1 MGNAAIIIRSVG
13 PHQNKKSYDAE
24 RIAGRCVDELRALG
38 HSIICAT
45 VETGGCSIDLDKQ
58 DEWAKADPATFAVT
72 DPEHPARCA
81 YERYL
86 YSSGGKSLVSGA
98 ELPSFDALSPEIRS
112 AWMAAV
118 DHTATRLV
126 R

>member
-13 PHQNKKSYDAE
+13 PHQNARSFDAE
-24 RIAGRCVDELRALG
+24 QIAMRAVAELRSYG
-38 HSIICAT
+38 HSVLSAS
-45 VETGGCSIDLDKQ
+45 VETGGCSLDVS
-58 DEWAKADPATFAVT
+58 TGTSVVS
-72 DPEHPARCA
+72 DPEEPARAA

-98 ELPSFDALSPEIRS
+98 ELPAFDALSPEIKK
-112 AWMAAV
+112 AWMAAA
-118 DHTATRLV
+118 DHSQQRLV